1 MESKRCSCYVPPFSS
16 LVETPTFTHLEMC
29 YVWKV
34 ELDCEK
40 KEMLSNAVVLLL
52 LLSHNL
58 ELTYWYLSWN
68 NLGIKEI

>member
-1 MESKRCSCYVPPFSS
+1 MVSKRRSCYVPPFSS
-16 LVETPTFTHLEMC
+16 LVETPTFTNLEMC

-34 ELDCEK
+34 EGGCEK
-40 KEMLSNAVVLLL
+40 KEMFSNTVGLLL

>member
-1 MESKRCSCYVPPFSS
+1 MVSKRRSRYVPPFSS

-34 ELDCEK
+34 EGDCEK

-58 ELTYWYLSWN
+58 E
-68 NLGIKEI
+68 